1 MSVDE
6 ENTDT
11 KPPRQAK
18 IGCIGWA
25 ALAVAV
31 VLVVSLIVPNV
42 LEQFRST
49 RCPKTHTDVQ
59 VLVTALHEY
68 AVRHDGHYPDT
79 LDELVVPDASGDR
92 YLQAQRLPSDPWKRP
107 YNYEPPDP
115 AVGRVAPH
123 VWTNGSDGRPG
134 GDDDFDSAALDE

>member
-11 KPPRQAK
+11 RPPRQAK
-18 IGCIGWA
+18 IGRIGWS
-25 ALAVAV
+25 ALAVTV
-31 VLVVSLIVPNV
+31 VLVVTLIVPNV
-42 LEQFRST
+42 LEKWRPAVL
-49 RCPKTHTDVQ
+49 PKARVDIHAIVF
-59 VLVTALHEY
+59 ALHEY
-68 AVRHDGHYPDT
+68 AAQHDGHYPDT

-92 YLQAQRLPSDPWKRP
+92 YLQAQRVPLDPWKNP

-123 VWTNGSDGRPG
+123 VWTNGSDGLPG